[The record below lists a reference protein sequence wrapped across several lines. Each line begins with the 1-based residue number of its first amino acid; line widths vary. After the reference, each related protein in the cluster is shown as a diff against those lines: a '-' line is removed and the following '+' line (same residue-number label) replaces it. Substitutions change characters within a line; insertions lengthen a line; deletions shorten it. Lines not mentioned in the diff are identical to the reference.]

1 MHRGKRFWVSCRQL
15 GTADTKEA
23 SILAANAWWR
33 KKQTEIDAALTRPA
47 LPLEDLVAA
56 SVGKKAPLAGLDAAG
71 IVFKYLCDQQR
82 EREREEQEEKQR
94 LLVDRQG
101 VEWVGPFPAYDPD
114 DPEAEEPEPPPGEE
128 DPNGVGMTRQAIAVV
143 VAKLVADCLV
153 EGKPLPPELASLL
166 PPSRVNQVQEGLAFI
181 RGEAAAAPEQT
192 VQAYCDK
199 WIDSQRV
206 KVQAGQLSADGVDNK
221 RICLG
226 YFRDFI
232 GGGADIKAVNAIKL
246 QGFYDWCLTKP
257 GRSADYRKKVFGTTR
272 TFIRWLAEQAILDLP
287 QNIDSRSFTFK
298 NGPKAVPT
306 WTPEEFQMVLG
317 AATGQL
323 RLHLLLM
330 ANCGLT
336 QRDIA
341 DLKDSEV
348 DWTAGRI
355 TRKRSKTRD
364 QANVPTVSYP
374 LWPATFALLRQY
386 RSGGDLVLLTESGK
400 SWKWSEMTDG
410 GKLRHS
416 DNIAGNYNN
425 LKKRKLDGF
434 KKPLKDL
441 RKTSASLLE
450 TKAEY
455 RGFSTLFLGHSPRS
469 IADRHYV
476 APPQALFDQAVMWLG
491 QQFGQVEP
499 DPEHV
504 KPTKASRGRG

>member
-33 KKQTEIDAALTRPA
+33 KKQAEIDAALTRPA

-56 SVGKKAPLAGLDAAG
+56 SIGKKAPLKGLDAVG
-71 IVFKYLCDQQR
+71 IVWKHLCDQQR

-94 LLVDRQG
+94 LLGDS
-101 VEWVGPFPAYDPD
+101 GPISSYAPD
-114 DPEAEEPEPPPGEE
+114 AEEPEPPPGEE

-153 EGKPLPPELASLL
+153 EGKPLPPELAGLL

-181 RGEAAAAPEQT
+181 RGETAAVPEQT

-199 WIDSQRV
+199 WLDSQRV
-206 KVQAGQLSADGVDNK
+206 KVREGQLSADGVDNK
-221 RICLG
+221 RICLS

-232 GGGADIKAVNAIKL
+232 GGGADIKAVTAVRL
-246 QGFYDWCLTKP
+246 QGFYDWCLTKD
-257 GRSADYRKKVFGTTR
+257 GWSADYKAKTFGVAR

-287 QNIDSRSFTFK
+287 QNINSRSFTFK

-306 WTPEEFQMVLG
+306 WTPEEFRIVLA
-317 AATGQL
+317 AATGQF

-330 ANCGLT
+330 ANCGFT

-341 DLKDSEV
+341 DLKDTEV
-348 DWTAGRI
+348 DWKAGRI

-374 LWPATFALLRQY
+374 LWGRTFELLREY
-386 RSGGDLVLLTESGK
+386 RSGGPVVLLNKAGK
-400 SWKWSEMTDG
+400 SQKWSEMTDG
-410 GKLRHS
+410 GKLRKS
-416 DNIAGNYNN
+416 DSIASYYNW
-425 LKKRKLDGF
+425 LKRKKLGGF
-434 KKPLKDL
+434 KKPLKEL

-450 TKAEY
+450 TRPEY
-455 RGFSTLFLGHSPRS
+455 RGFSTLFLGHAPQT

-476 APPQALFDQAVMWLG
+476 RPPQDLFDQAVLWLG
-491 QQFGQVEP
+491 EQLGQVG
-499 DPEHV
+499 D
-504 KPTKASRGRG
+504 